1 MELKPQEK
9 RIIYYSYDVIK
20 LIEKFKY
27 INLIITIYLD
37 KYIKFEQSDLDDFKE
52 VINLI
57 LFEFQNKS
65 IKILISRNIYL
76 DKDDIM

>member
-9 RIIYYSYDVIK
+9 RIINYSYDVIK